1 MKNRKG
7 LNLLSSPA
15 FTGFQASF
23 LSILCGL
30 IIGLIVMFA
39 FNAKGAWPGFLT
51 MLQGGFS
58 VGVSGIGQVLYMA
71 TPLILVGLSVGFSF
85 KTGLFNI
92 GVIGQ
97 FTVGAY
103 VAIAVGG
110 LATFIPAPIHWLV
123 AILCAAIAGAIW
135 ALIPGIMKAYFEV
148 SEIITTILM
157 NYIAL
162 YLVNQLVAD
171 TYYDKTTVASAYVK
185 KSALMPKLGLDQIFP
200 GSSVNSGLFI
210 AVIVAIIVYIV
221 LYKTAFGFSLRSC
234 GFNRNASRYAGI
246 NEKKNFMTVMLICG
260 LVAGLA
266 GGILYLSTLT
276 KNYKISEDFIMEA
289 SYGIPIAL
297 LGNSNPIGIIFS
309 GLFVAYMLVG
319 GSLMQGQ
326 GFPVETVSIITAV
339 IIYFCAFSHYFRLLI
354 NNIKLLIGDKTKK
367 GKAIKNEVTAEIGG
381 EK

>member
-1 MKNRKG
+1 
-7 LNLLSSPA
+7 
-15 FTGFQASF
+15 
-23 LSILCGL
+23 
-30 IIGLIVMFA
+30 
-39 FNAKGAWPGFLT
+39 
-51 MLQGGFS
+51 
-58 VGVSGIGQVLYMA
+58 MA

-103 VAIAVGG
+103 VAIVVGG
-110 LATFIPAPIHWLV
+110 LATFVPAPIHWLV
-123 AILCAAIAGAIW
+123 AILCAAIAGALW

-148 SEIITTILM
+148 SEIITTIMM

-162 YLVNQLVAD
+162 YLVNQLVAT

-185 KSALMPKLGLDQIFP
+185 KSALMPKLGLDQLFP

-210 AVIVAIIVYIV
+210 AIIVAIIAYIV
-221 LYKTAFGFSLRSC
+221 LYKTAFGYSLRAC

-246 NEKKNFMTVMLICG
+246 NEKKNFMTVMLVCG

-266 GGILYLSTLT
+266 GGMLYLSTLT

-297 LGNSNPIGIIFS
+297 LGNSHPIGIIFA

-326 GFPVETVSIITAV
+326 GFPVVTVSIITAV

-354 NNIKLLIGDKTKK
+354 NNIKKIIGERRGK
-367 GKAIKNEVTAEIGG
+367 GKTIQNEAAAKIGG